1 MTESQIKTAIVNNAE
16 IIAKAIHKG
25 NDCEIRKSA
34 NGISVSEFRRK
45 VIAK

>member
-1 MTESQIKTAIVNNAE
+1 MTERQLKILVIEKADM
-16 IIAKAIHKG
+16 IAKSLHKG